1 MITWP
6 FLYFLPSLFFRRM
19 LASRERRKRGTP
31 IIAVVG
37 SEGDLGRLRG
47 ELHEQDWHGRSLCFD
62 PELFRTPEVAAE
74 VIGPHASRLSAVV
87 LGPGLTRLSSAH
99 FTALVGTHLGWA
111 PVYTWEGFFENH
123 LKKVSLE
130 SLSPDW
136 IFQGSFRLG
145 SQSVHQTLKRGFDL
159 VSVLVL
165 GVVAL
170 PMMVVIACFVRCSSP
185 GPVLFFQHR
194 RGRYGRTFNLVKFRT
209 MTIGNQGGT
218 TGSNDKRITRGGAFL
233 RKFRLDELPQLW
245 NILLGDMSLIGPRPE
260 WIPCADEYAQ
270 LIPFYDLRHL
280 VRPGLTGWAQVNYP
294 YGQDVN
300 DARAKLSYDL
310 FYIRNCSLLLDF
322 VTVVKTGYV
331 MLFGRGG
338 R

>member
-1 MITWP
+1 
-6 FLYFLPSLFFRRM
+6 
-19 LASRERRKRGTP
+19 
-31 IIAVVG
+31 V
-37 SEGDLGRLRG
+37 
-47 ELHEQDWHGRSLCFD
+47 
-62 PELFRTPEVAAE
+62 
-74 VIGPHASRLSAVV
+74 
-87 LGPGLTRLSSAH
+87 
-99 FTALVGTHLGWA
+99 
-111 PVYTWEGFFENH
+111 
-123 LKKVSLE
+123 
-130 SLSPDW
+130 
-136 IFQGSFRLG
+136 
-145 SQSVHQTLKRGFDL
+145 
-159 VSVLVL
+159 
-165 GVVAL
+165 
-170 PMMVVIACFVRCSSP
+170 
-185 GPVLFFQHR
+185 
-194 RGRYGRTFNLVKFRT
+194 
-209 MTIGNQGGT
+209 
-218 TGSNDKRITRGGAFL
+218 SNDKRIIRGGAFL